1 MKESYGEG
9 LATHTD
15 PSNPGDRPGRRAA
28 FDGRACWPPR
38 DRVMQARF
46 AGQPAG
52 ARPKSRA
59 IKRVVGRN
67 GRKSVGR
74 RLSAISFGY
83 GDARLLMVLDCVVY
97 DHGSAQLTGAH
108 TTKARVAH
116 DVAVDD
122 SRPPGS
128 ASDLDHT

>member
-59 IKRVVGRN
+59 LKCVVGKGMVGSRSDA
-67 GRKSVGR
+67 GYQLSV
-74 RLSAISFGY
+74 LAT
-83 GDARLLMVLDCVVY
+83 AMPAC
-97 DHGSAQLTGAH
+97 
-108 TTKARVAH
+108 
-116 DVAVDD
+116 
-122 SRPPGS
+122 
-128 ASDLDHT
+128 